1 MTRIEFIDIIRSNV
15 TMNCRLPYTLGNEN
29 IERIIEFD
37 AKPYFYRMY
46 YHALR
51 KTHYYVDLISMQK
64 NIKTA
69 TKIIQLPIEIES
81 ISWIF
86 LVNYSDMRNL
96 GGMFSNHNLGLGA
109 TTAPYVS
116 NLSVSDWGVSMAV
129 MQSVGDALAHFS
141 KNTIAHNFDPN
152 TKMLEIL
159 TSLRSNIVLQCYAR
173 IPEEYLFED
182 PYFIKYVTGI
192 AMMDYATEL
201 SFADTTLAGNVKLN
215 SERIF
220 TRGEALVLETK
231 EYIKSF
237 NKIGYFVSKT
247 R

>member
-1 MTRIEFIDIIRSNV
+1 MTRVEFIDIIRNNV
-15 TMNCRLPYTLGNEN
+15 TFNCKLPYTLGNEN

-37 AKPYFYRMY
+37 ALPYFYRMY

-64 NIKTA
+64 NLKTA

-81 ISWIF
+81 ISWII

-96 GGMFSNHNLGLGA
+96 GGMFANNNLGLGA
-109 TTAPYVS
+109 TTAPFVS
-116 NLSVSDWGVSMAV
+116 HLSISDWGVSMGV
-129 MQSVGDALAHFS
+129 MQSIGDALAHFS
-141 KNTIAHNFDPN
+141 KKTVAHNFDPN
-152 TKMLEIL
+152 TKFLEVL
-159 TSLRSNIVLQCYAR
+159 TELRTNIVLQCYAR

-182 PYFIKYVTGI
+182 PYFIKYVTGVALQDFSI
-192 AMMDYATEL
+192 EL

-220 TRGEALVLETK
+220 SRGEAYITEVK
-231 EYIKSF
+231 EYIKAYQ
-237 NKIGYFVSKT
+237 KIGYFNNKT